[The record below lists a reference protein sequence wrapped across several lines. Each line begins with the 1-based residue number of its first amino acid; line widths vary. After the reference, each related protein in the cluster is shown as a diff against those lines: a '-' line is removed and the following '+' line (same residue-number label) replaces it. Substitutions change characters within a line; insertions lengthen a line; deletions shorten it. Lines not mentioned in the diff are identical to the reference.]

1 MLPGVCSLAL
11 IAWIAS
17 GLASAQSPAGN
28 FCVIVVDDVG
38 PELIGSCDEFL
49 RGRGMPSG
57 NPAATPAI
65 DSYLREQGIYFADTW
80 SMPTCTPSRA
90 MMLTGRIGSRS
101 GIGRVVMPRIDFDNP
116 GLEPDIE
123 LLPRAL
129 RAAPQ
134 PYTSA
139 AIGKW
144 HLASEE
150 QLEIHPLHPLG
161 SPLGSW
167 FDRQAGSW
175 FNFET
180 PPSVP
185 YWTAGYYVWE
195 KHYSS
200 PLVGASVP
208 CGGAPPC
215 VVEMNVNLDPFDYP
229 SVDTIDDA
237 IALVH
242 DLPEPWFL
250 WLSLNAAHGPSHEVP
265 AGLPLAS
272 CAPTASMDAPCNHP
286 GLAQDPSRMRC
297 VLSALDGQLARLF
310 CELDFTDTTVIFTS
324 DNGTGELAVAPPY
337 DVAHAKGSVYQ
348 GGVQVPLIVRSPHL
362 APELAGGTSEA
373 LISLADVFQTVRQIA
388 GGPSALRAE
397 DSMSFLPILRGERPH
412 VRRSVYTEGFGP
424 NFIPD
429 PATGA
434 PPPGYVCNRHD
445 QALRD
450 ARYKLVR
457 KWRPN
462 PAGGAPLLSEEL
474 YDFVAG
480 GPPDT
485 RTQPPTPRGD
495 WLEQN
500 NLLAPGATLDFWAAA
515 GLQRLRRECDV
526 RYPPLVR

>member
-1 MLPGVCSLAL
+1 M
-11 IAWIAS
+11 AS
-17 GLASAQSPAGN
+17 GLALAQSPRGN
-28 FCVIVVDDVG
+28 LCVIVVDDVG

-49 RGRGMPSG
+49 RGRGLPSG
-57 NPAATPAI
+57 SPAATPAI
-65 DSYLREQGIYFADTW
+65 DSYLREQGLYFPDTW

-101 GIGRVVMPRIDFDNP
+101 GIGRVVMPRLEFDNP
-116 GLEPDIE
+116 GLEPDVE
-123 LLPRAL
+123 LLPRLL

-134 PYTSA
+134 PYSSA
-139 AIGKW
+139 AVGKW

-150 QLEIHPLHPLG
+150 QLELHPLHPLG

-185 YWTAGYYVWE
+185 YWTAGYYVWS
-195 KHYSS
+195 KNYST
-200 PLVGASVP
+200 PLVGSSTP
-208 CGGAPPC
+208 CGGVPPC
-215 VVEMNVNLDPFDYP
+215 VVELNVNLDPDDYP

-250 WLSLNAAHGPSHEVP
+250 WVALNAAHGPVHEVP
-265 AGLPLAS
+265 AGLPSAN
-272 CAPTASMDAPCNHP
+272 CAPQATIQAPCVHDGIP
-286 GLAQDPSRMRC
+286 QDASRMRC

-310 CELDFTDTTVIFTS
+310 CELDFGTTTVIFTS
-324 DNGTGELAVAPPY
+324 DNGTGDLAVAPPF
-337 DVAHAKGSVYQ
+337 DAAHAKGSVYQ
-348 GGVQVPLIVRSPHL
+348 GGVQVPLLVRSPEL
-362 APELAGGTSEA
+362 APQLVGTTSEA
-373 LISLADVFQTVRQIA
+373 LISLADVFDTVRQLA
-388 GGPSALRAE
+388 GAPSASDAE
-397 DSMSFLPILRGERPH
+397 DSLSFLPILRGERTH
-412 VRRSVYTEGFGP
+412 VRRTVYTELFGP

-434 PPPGYVCNRHD
+434 PPAGYVCNRHD

-457 KWRPN
+457 KWRPD
-462 PAGGAPLLSEEL
+462 PTSGAPLLTEEL

-480 GPPDT
+480 GAPDT
-485 RTQPPTPRGD
+485 STQPATPRGD
-495 WLEQN
+495 WMEQN
-500 NLLAPGATLDFWAAA
+500 DLLAQGVALDASAAA
-515 GLQRLRRECDV
+515 ALQRLRRELDL